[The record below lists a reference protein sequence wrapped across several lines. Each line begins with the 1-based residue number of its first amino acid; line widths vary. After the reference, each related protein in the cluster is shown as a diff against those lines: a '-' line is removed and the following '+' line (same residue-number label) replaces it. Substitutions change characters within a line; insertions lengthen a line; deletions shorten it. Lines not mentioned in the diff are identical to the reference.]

1 MAEKINM
8 GEIKKV
14 LVTQPIHEDGIKLL
28 EKEVKVIMASGF
40 DEETLAREARDC
52 DGILV
57 RTAVIS
63 GKVMENAPKLKV
75 IGRHGVGVDNIDLAV
90 ATRKGIAVVN
100 APDSNIDSVAEHVL
114 GMILAL
120 AKNFVKMDKEIR
132 LGGYELRN
140 KIIGMEIKD
149 KTVGIIGLGNIGM
162 AVAKKLKALDVK
174 IIAYDPYVKPSEIM
188 NTGMNLANSLNK
200 IYSDSDIVTV
210 HVPLTENTMG
220 MIGKEEFK
228 KMKKSA
234 FFINTSR
241 GQIIDEIALYEA
253 LKNGEIRAAALDVF
267 IKEPPSMDNPLFK
280 LENIILS
287 PHNASLTEEA
297 MIKMATHSAQGI
309 LDYLNGKI
317 PKYLVNPEVLKGNL

>member
-1 MAEKINM
+1 MEK
-8 GEIKKV
+8 IKKV
-14 LVTQPIHEDGIKLL
+14 LITQPIHEDGTKLL

-40 DEETLAREARDC
+40 DEKTLIRESKDC

-57 RTAVIS
+57 RTAIIS
-63 GKVMENAPKLKV
+63 GKVIENALRLKV
-75 IGRHGVGVDNIDLAV
+75 IGRHGVGVDNIDLEM
-90 ATRKGIAVVN
+90 ATRKGVAVVN

-114 GMILAL
+114 GMIFAL

-132 LGGYELRN
+132 RGGYKLRD

-149 KTVGIIGLGNIGM
+149 KIAGIIGLGNTGM

-174 IIAYDPYVKPSEIM
+174 IIAYDPYVKPSDIM
-188 NTGMNLANSLNK
+188 YSGINLVSSLNK

-210 HVPLTENTMG
+210 HVPLTENTLG

-228 KMKKSA
+228 KIKKSA

-253 LKNGEIRAAALDVF
+253 LKSGDIKGAALDVF
-267 IKEPPSMDNPLFK
+267 TKEPPQEDNPLFE

-287 PHNASLTEEA
+287 PHNAALTEEA

-317 PKYLVNPEVLKGNL
+317 PKYLVNPEVLESNL

>member
-1 MAEKINM
+1 M
-8 GEIKKV
+8 GNIKKV
-14 LVTQPIHEDGIKLL
+14 LVTQPINKEGIKLL
-28 EKEVKVIMASGF
+28 EKEVKVIMASAF
-40 DEETLAREARDC
+40 DEETLTREARDC

-57 RTAVIS
+57 RTAIIS
-63 GKVMENAPKLKV
+63 GKVIENALNLKV
-75 IGRHGVGVDNIDLAV
+75 IGRHGVGVDNIDLET
-90 ATRKGIAVVN
+90 ATRKGVAVVN

-114 GMILAL
+114 GMVLAL

-132 LGGYELRN
+132 IGRYELRD
-140 KIIGMEIKD
+140 KIIGTEIKD
-149 KTVGIIGLGNIGM
+149 KIVGIIGLGNIGM

-174 IIAYDPYVKPSEIM
+174 IIAYDPCVKQSNIID
-188 NTGMNLANSLNK
+188 NGINLVGSLNR
-200 IYSDSDIVTV
+200 IYSESDIVTI

-241 GQIIDEIALYEA
+241 GQIIDETALCEA
-253 LKNGEIRAAALDVF
+253 LKSGEIRAAALDVF
-267 IKEPPSMDNPLFK
+267 IKEPPSADNPLFE

-287 PHNASLTEEA
+287 PHNAALTEEA

-317 PKYLVNPEVLKGNL
+317 PKYLVNREVLKG

>member
-1 MAEKINM
+1 M
-8 GEIKKV
+8 GKIKKV
-14 LVTQPIHEDGIKLL
+14 LITQPIHEEGIKLL

-40 DEETLAREARDC
+40 DEKTLIKESADC

-57 RTAVIS
+57 RTAIIS
-63 GKVMENAPKLKV
+63 GKVIENALKLKV
-75 IGRHGVGVDNIDLAV
+75 IGRHGVGVDNIDLEM
-90 ATRKGIAVVN
+90 ATRKGVAVVN

-132 LGGYELRN
+132 RGRYELRN

-149 KTVGIIGLGNIGM
+149 KIVGIIGLGNIGM
-162 AVAKKLKALDVK
+162 AVAKKLKALEVK
-174 IIAYDPYVKPSEIM
+174 IIAYDPCVKPSSIM
-188 NTGMNLANSLNK
+188 DNKMDLVSNLNK

-210 HVPLTENTMG
+210 HVPLTENTIG

-241 GQIIDEIALYEA
+241 GQIIDEIALCDA
-253 LKNGEIRAAALDVF
+253 LMKGEIRGAALDVF
-267 IKEPPSMDNPLFK
+267 IKEPPSINNPLFK

-287 PHNASLTEEA
+287 PHNAALTEEA

-317 PKYLVNPEVLKGNL
+317 PKYFVNPEVLG